1 MSASIKLL
9 RHQGA
14 MLNTVAS
21 IVLNSLKPRKGDIKE
36 VRLKSNINNII
47 PNTKIVNEY
56 HKWLGATERYPNAIA
71 PHLFPLWSY
80 PDLFKLG
87 EELNLPLH
95 KVLNQGVK
103 LIINDKLPQNSPLN
117 TKIEILDVKNFDKKY
132 RINQRITT
140 SSRLDPEALVAEIY
154 AVILKDT
161 KSALG
166 KSKVTKVFDTS
177 KLSLIS
183 SLVVSKQD
191 AQSYAYLSGDVNPIH
206 LSKNIAK
213 LMGLKGSI
221 MHGFGLFAILFEN
234 LSNAGFDIKE
244 IDVRFLNPVYLGST
258 IEIFVGKMT
267 EEKYSIRVF
276 SSDHKTVHLSGDFK
290 IEQKTLH

>member
-9 RHQGA
+9 RHQKA
-14 MLNTVAS
+14 MLNTVAG
-21 IVLNSLKPRKGDIKE
+21 IVLNSLKPKRGEIKE
-36 VRLKSNINNII
+36 SRLKANVNNII

-56 HKWLGATERYPNAIA
+56 HKWLNASDKYPNAIA

-87 EELNLPLH
+87 EALNLPLH

-103 LIINDKLPQNSPLN
+103 LVINDQLPQNSPLN
-117 TKIEILDVKNFDKKY
+117 TKIEIFDVKNFEKKY

-140 SSRLDPEALVAEIY
+140 SSKHDPDALIAEIY
-154 AVILKDT
+154 AVILKDS
-161 KSALG
+161 KSALT
-166 KSKVTKVFDTS
+166 KSKVSKTFDTS
-177 KLSLIS
+177 KLTLIKS
-183 SLVVSKQD
+183 QVISKQD

-234 LSNAGFDIKE
+234 LQYTGFDIKE
-244 IDVRFLNPVYLGST
+244 IDVRFLNPVYLDST
-258 IEIFVGKMT
+258 IEIFVGKVSD
-267 EEKYSIRVF
+267 EKYSVRIF
-276 SSDHKTVHLSGDFK
+276 SQDHKTVHLSGDFK
-290 IEQKTLH
+290 FTPKTFH

>member
-191 AQSYAYLSGDVNPIH
+191 AQSYAYLSGDINPIH

-234 LSNAGFDIKE
+234 LSNAGLVIKE
-244 IDVRFLNPVYLGST
+244 IDVRFLNPVYLGSS
-258 IEIFVGKMT
+258 IEIFVGKVS
-267 EEKYSIRVF
+267 EEKYSVRVF

-290 IEQKTLH
+290 ITPKTLH

>member
-1 MSASIKLL
+1 M
-9 RHQGA
+9 
-14 MLNTVAS
+14 
-21 IVLNSLKPRKGDIKE
+21 
-36 VRLKSNINNII
+36 
-47 PNTKIVNEY
+47 
-56 HKWLGATERYPNAIA
+56 
-71 PHLFPLWSY
+71 
-80 PDLFKLG
+80 
-87 EELNLPLH
+87 
-95 KVLNQGVK
+95 K

>member
-1 MSASIKLL
+1 
-9 RHQGA
+9 

-21 IVLNSLKPRKGDIKE
+21 IVLNSLKPRRGEIKE
-36 VRLKSNINNII
+36 DKLKANINNII
-47 PNTKIVNEY
+47 PNTKIVDEY
-56 HKWLGATERYPNAIA
+56 HNWLGASDRYPKAIA

-87 EELNLPLH
+87 EQLNLPLH

-103 LIINDKLPQNSPLN
+103 LVINNELPKNSPLN
-117 TKIEILDVKNFDKKY
+117 TKIEIIDVKNFEKKY

-140 SSRLDPEALVAEIY
+140 SSKLDPEALVAEIY

-166 KSKVTKVFDTS
+166 KSKVSKVFDTS
-177 KLSLIS
+177 KFSKIS

-234 LSNAGFDIKE
+234 LCNAGFDIKE
-244 IDVRFLNPVYLGST
+244 LDVRFLNPVYLGSS
-258 IEIFVGKMT
+258 IEIFVGKVT

-276 SSDHKTVHLSGDFK
+276 SADHKTVHLSGDFK
-290 IEQKTLH
+290 FIPKTFH